1 VGLAVV
7 EQQTTLQVHSQVETE
22 VMVDMVQ
29 EVPVVEVHIMARV
42 VPVVVVVTG

>member
-1 VGLAVV
+1 VDLVVV

-29 EVPVVEVHIMARV
+29 VVPVVEVRIMV
-42 VPVVVVVTG
+42 QEVLEVVVVTV